1 MSSFIEEAG
10 NEGISERGKDPPPV
24 SSGRDIKRVRTINDS
39 NDSRESNAIVEVPQ
53 NYGNFDEKW
62 GVLDVNTFKHI
73 YIVNEWRDERDQR
86 RVASAILISS
96 GISLPLQVKPE
107 IALVRWLRRLFSWQN
122 TGQKVLYLTLEALDQ
137 GYAVEVRV

>member
-10 NEGISERGKDPPPV
+10 NEVISERGKDPPPV

-53 NYGNFDEKW
+53 NYGNFDEKR

-107 IALVRWLRRLFSWQN
+107 IALVRWLRRLFS
-122 TGQKVLYLTLEALDQ
+122 
-137 GYAVEVRV
+137 